1 MNPIGK
7 GIMSFFGRLK
17 FVFVVL
23 AAACILGWLTIPVA
37 ATIFF
42 AWLIFEGGCVVIRII
57 SSPMKWKL

>member
-7 GIMSFFGRLK
+7 GIMSFWGRLK
-17 FVFVVL
+17 FVAVAL

-42 AWLIFEGGCVVIRII
+42 AWLIFEGSMLVYII
-57 SSPMKWKL
+57 ITAPARWDV